1 MEQIQ
6 LGGENELWKIR
17 RERERERERE
27 IDCERK
33 KINITNRRRVLYL
46 PLKKYLKFIII
57 IFQSCYVTYIIS

>member
-1 MEQIQ
+1 MRMEQIQ

-17 RERERERERE
+17 RERERE